1 MPVNLH
7 SRRVTRWEVSH
18 RMKRDMAIWALK
30 TATAVR
36 SPPEGSFVKRI
47 GAANTIGM
55 MTNTHGF
62 KVAMSRKGTCYDDAP
77 VARKVVETSTGSGT
91 KTR

>member
-1 MPVNLH
+1 
-7 SRRVTRWEVSH
+7 
-18 RMKRDMAIWALK
+18 MKRDMAIWALK

-62 KVAMSRKGTCYDDAP
+62 KVSMGRKGGCYDDAP
-77 VARKVVETSTGSGT
+77 VARKVAETSTGNST